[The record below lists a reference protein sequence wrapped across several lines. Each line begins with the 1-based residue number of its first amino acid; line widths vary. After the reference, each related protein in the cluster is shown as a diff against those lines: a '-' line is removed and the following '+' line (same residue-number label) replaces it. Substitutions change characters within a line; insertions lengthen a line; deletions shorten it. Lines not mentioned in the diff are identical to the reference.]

1 MDTFLVVFA
10 ACMAGSIALCGI
22 PFGLIIAR
30 NLNGI
35 DVREAGSGNI
45 GMTNVARTAGA
56 SAAAL
61 TFACDVGKGLFSMLL
76 ARTFLGVTMP
86 EGFSFAVTDPGFAA
100 LTVIYACCVLG
111 HVYSPYL
118 GFHGGKGISVGFG
131 AALGLHWPIAICL
144 LVAFLLL
151 ALPTRYISAG
161 SIFAAATLPIQ
172 VVALW
177 HLTPWSTMPLILVSV
192 VVIYA
197 HRSNIIKLIRGE
209 ESRFSVKSSEGTSSR
224 RSRIPPTKRRE
235 SEQNEDWR

>member
-30 NLNGI
+30 NLNGV
-35 DVREAGSGNI
+35 DVREEGSGNI

-61 TFACDVGKGLFSMLL
+61 TFACDMGKGLFSMLL

-86 EGFSFAVTDPGFAA
+86 EGYSFAVTEPGFAA

-118 GFHGGKGISVGFG
+118 GFNGGKGISVGFG
-131 AALGLHWPIAICL
+131 AALGLHWPIAVCL

-161 SIFAAATLPIQ
+161 SVCAAATLPIQ
-172 VVALW
+172 AVALW
-177 HLTPWSTMPLILVSV
+177 HLTPWSAMPLILVSL

-197 HRSNIIKLIRGE
+197 HRTNIIKLIHGE
-209 ESRFSVKSSEGTSSR
+209 ESRFSVKPSEGSSR
-224 RSRIPPTKRRE
+224 RSRVPPTKRRG
-235 SEQNEDWR
+235 SERGEDRS

>member
-30 NLNGI
+30 NLNGV
-35 DVREAGSGNI
+35 DVREEGSGNI

-86 EGFSFAVTDPGFAA
+86 EGYSFAVTDPGFAA

-131 AALGLHWPIAICL
+131 AALGLHWPIAVCL
-144 LVAFLLL
+144 LVAFLLP
-151 ALPTRYISAG
+151 ALPTRSISVG
-161 SIFAAATLPIQ
+161 SICAAASLP
-172 VVALW
+172 VLAVALW
-177 HLTPWSTMPLILVSV
+177 HLTPWSVMPLIVVSL
-192 VVIYA
+192 VVIHA

-209 ESRFSVKSSEGTSSR
+209 ESHFSVKHSDGSDSR
-224 RSRIPPTKRRE
+224 RSRVPPTKRRGTE
-235 SEQNEDWR
+235 